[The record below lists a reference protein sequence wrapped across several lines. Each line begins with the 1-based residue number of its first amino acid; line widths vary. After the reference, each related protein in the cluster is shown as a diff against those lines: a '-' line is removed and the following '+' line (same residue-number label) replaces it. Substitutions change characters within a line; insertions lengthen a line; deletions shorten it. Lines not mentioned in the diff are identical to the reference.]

1 MAMGGAAA
9 CGQCFMSLEP
19 ISPGKIVVV
28 DGIGLSEER
37 KVDDT

>member
-1 MAMGGAAA
+1 M
-9 CGQCFMSLEP
+9 FMSLEP

-37 KVDDT
+37 IVGYARI